1 MEPSSLLGGCGGSR
15 SRDARH
21 PVSATLDGESESPDS
36 ITGLTRRICAF
47 RDARDWMQFHN
58 PKEMAVAI
66 SAEAGELLQHFVWQS
81 PAQSQERLSKRRDAV
96 ASEMA
101 DIAILLFEMAEN
113 SGISLP
119 EAIDAKLRLNESRYP
134 ADKARGSNQ
143 KYTEL

>member
-1 MEPSSLLGGCGGSR
+1 MNSLQN
-15 SRDARH
+15 
-21 PVSATLDGESESPDS
+21 PKPTLSDS
-36 ITGLTRRICAF
+36 ITELTRRICAF
-47 RDARDWMQFHN
+47 RDARDWMSFHN

-81 PAQSQERLSKRRDAV
+81 PEQSQERLAKYREAI

-113 SGISLP
+113 SGISLS

-134 ADKARGSNQ
+134 TAKARGSNK
-143 KYTEL
+143 KYSEL

>member
-1 MEPSSLLGGCGGSR
+1 MESPRLLGGSWSPRGGH
-15 SRDARH
+15 ARH
-21 PVSATLDGESESPDS
+21 PVSAVSNAETEALDS
-36 ITGLTRRICAF
+36 ISGLTRRICAF
-47 RDARDWMQFHN
+47 RDARDWMAFHN

-81 PAQSQERLSKRRDAV
+81 PAQSLDRLSTRREAI

-134 ADKARGSNQ
+134 ADKARGSNK
-143 KYTEL
+143 KYSEL